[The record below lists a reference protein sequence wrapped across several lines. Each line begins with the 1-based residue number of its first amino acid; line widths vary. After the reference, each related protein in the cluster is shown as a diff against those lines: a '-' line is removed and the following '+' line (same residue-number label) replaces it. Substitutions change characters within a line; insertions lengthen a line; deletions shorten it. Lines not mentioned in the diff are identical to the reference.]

1 MAHVKNKDK
10 GVYLVLLVPSFRM
23 IYNMYVILRHMIE
36 VPSLLKILSTIHIS
50 KRMNEDQ
57 IHIKIMKVFEECGI
71 SFQHEYKLLPH
82 KRFDFWIDGIVI
94 EVKKQKPNKISL
106 LNQLNRYTK
115 EKKVR
120 AVIVVLEKSMDLPK
134 MLNGKPISVISLNA
148 NWGLAI

>member
-1 MAHVKNKDK
+1 
-10 GVYLVLLVPSFRM
+10 M
-23 IYNMYVILRHMIE
+23 I
-36 VPSLLKILSTIHIS
+36 P
-50 KRMNEDQ
+50 
-57 IHIKIMKVFEECGI
+57 G
-71 SFQHEYKLLPH
+71 

-106 LNQLNRYTK
+106 LNQLNKYTK

-134 MLNGKPISVISLNA
+134 MLNGKSIFVISLNA